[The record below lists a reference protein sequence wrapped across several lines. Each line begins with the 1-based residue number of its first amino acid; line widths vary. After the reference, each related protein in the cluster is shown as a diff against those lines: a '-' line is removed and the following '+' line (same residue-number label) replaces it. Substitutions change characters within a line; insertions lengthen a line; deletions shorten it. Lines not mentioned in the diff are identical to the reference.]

1 MTEESPKSFFDSR
14 TVTATLL
21 IAATFL
27 GWQYYMQKKY
37 PEAFKP
43 KSASVSQAN
52 NTAKKEATAVV
63 GAEGKPAEGRAGV
76 TEASAGQG
84 APKEETIHFDSPTM
98 TFDISSYGMGLKG
111 VVLKKYSDRN
121 GVPVELGHPEPQ
133 VLALESRLVGQT
145 QPLSFK
151 IEKINPLLYV
161 GRSTFGGVEIT
172 KTMEIDPEKY
182 LIRYKVSTT
191 GTDDRFVGLTT
202 FLTEEVELQSKVNL
216 ILPQFAKQEFYI
228 DSGDK
233 RDRVVFGKEN
243 VEKSWSAAHIAS
255 VGSQY
260 FTQSIVD
267 NSAIT
272 PEVKAKL
279 NFEDKHADLTLVY
292 PVLNRGADF
301 KLDYLAYIGPKSHT
315 LLSSVD
321 ANLAK
326 VIDFGFFDMI
336 GRQILS
342 MLRWFYA
349 LVGNWGLAIILL
361 TVLVRILVLPFNIYS
376 YKSMKAM
383 QAIQPQIQAMRE
395 KYKDDQQAQQ
405 VEMMRLMKDH
415 KVNPLGGCLPVFLQF
430 PIFIALYQVLG
441 NSIELYQAPF
451 MLWIHDLSL
460 KDPYYILPV
469 FMGITMFIQQKIT
482 PNTMDPAQ
490 AKVLL
495 MMPLIFTIF
504 MVSLPSG
511 LTLYM
516 FVGAVFSVLQQLYF
530 MRDKHVN
537 QKGS

>member
-14 TVTATLL
+14 TISATIL

-37 PEAFKP
+37 PDAFKR
-43 KSASVSQAN
+43 KAAVTQVTSSAEAGGPSTAENLPASTSKDAATIKKVQAPSLQ
-52 NTAKKEATAVV
+52 EVF
-63 GAEGKPAEGRAGV
+63 R
-76 TEASAGQG
+76 
-84 APKEETIHFDSPTM
+84 FDSSTM
-98 TFDISSYGMGLKG
+98 AFELSSNGMGLRD
-111 VVLKKYSDRN
+111 VILKRYNDR
-121 GVPVELGHPEPQ
+121 GGAPVELGHPEPQ
-133 VLALESRLVGQT
+133 ALALETRPLGQT
-145 QPLSFK
+145 EPLSFK
-151 IEKINPLLYV
+151 IEKINPNMYV
-161 GRSTFGGVEIT
+161 GRASLGGVEIT

-182 LIRYKVSTT
+182 VIRYKISTS
-191 GTDDRFVGLTT
+191 GRDDRFVGLTT
-202 FLTEEVELQSKVNL
+202 FLTEEVQANDKPNL
-216 ILPQFAKQEFYI
+216 LLPQFAKQEFYV

-233 RDRVVFGKEN
+233 RDRVVFAKEN
-243 VEKSWSAAHIAS
+243 IEKAWTAARIAS

-260 FTQSIVD
+260 FTQTVVD

-272 PEVKAKL
+272 PEAKAKL
-279 NFEDKHADLTLVY
+279 DFASKHADLTLVY

-301 KLDYLAYIGPKSHT
+301 KLDYLAYVGPKSHT
-315 LLSSVD
+315 LLTSVD
-321 ANLAK
+321 PNLAK
-326 VIDFGFFDMI
+326 VVDFGFFDMI

-342 MLRWFYA
+342 MLRWFYS

-361 TVLVRILVLPFNIYS
+361 TILVRMMVLPFNIYS

-383 QAIQPQIQAMRE
+383 QAIQPQIQALRE

-415 KVNPLGGCLPVFLQF
+415 KVNPIGGCLPVFLQF

-469 FMGITMFIQQKIT
+469 FMGVTMFIQQKIT

-495 MMPLIFTIF
+495 MMPLIFTVF

-516 FVGAVFSVLQQLYF
+516 LVGAVFSVLQQLYF
-530 MRDKHVN
+530 MREKKKV
-537 QKGS
+537 